1 VDAESIELARR
12 VVALLRDV
20 LTSGAI
26 QSSPLL
32 SVTEGSA
39 TSRATHGLAIHLL
52 QRCVDP
58 ADLEHELPSMD
69 SVLADRLAN
78 TLLDGIDWDGID
90 WS

>member
-1 VDAESIELARR
+1 M
-12 VVALLRDV
+12 
-20 LTSGAI
+20 
-26 QSSPLL
+26 
-32 SVTEGSA
+32 TEGS

-58 ADLEHELPSMD
+58 ADFEHELASMD

-78 TLLDGIDWDGID
+78 TLLEGWDRLD